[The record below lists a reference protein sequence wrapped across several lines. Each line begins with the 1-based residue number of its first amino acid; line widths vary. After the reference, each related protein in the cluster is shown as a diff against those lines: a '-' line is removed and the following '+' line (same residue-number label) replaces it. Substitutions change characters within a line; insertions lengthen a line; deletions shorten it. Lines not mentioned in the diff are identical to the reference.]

1 MPNKWGRKSIRSSGP
16 QASRPRE
23 SCADFKKAGGPP
35 FLDMRPSDVGR
46 RLSLHVQSPPP
57 ISLMR
62 FWKFNFARGMR
73 QFIRPQTPRTVL
85 SFGSFFLG
93 IDFGQSH
100 ALTGSARTHSAWW
113 YNMTANW
120 RKQKAPRS
128 SAPAHSSHGRG
139 MCSEPNRMSSCSGR
153 VRKFWFSRAMTHWR
167 QKALVIFRSLS
178 SAIRNRNV
186 DRTRRIVLRSGEL
199 SSKGAERFFRRDSIT
214 AAGCKIHASAS

>member
-1 MPNKWGRKSIRSSGP
+1 MTGATRIVLISLREMIPHAEREEYIVPNKWGRKSIRSSGP

-57 ISLMR
+57 NSLMR

-100 ALTGSARTHSAWW
+100 ALTGSARTLSAWR
-113 YNMTANW
+113 YHMTANW

-128 SAPAHSSHGRG
+128 SSPAHSSQ
-139 MCSEPNRMSSCSGR
+139 SAASVLNRTEYPRLLVAMESSCS
-153 VRKFWFSRAMTHWR
+153 H
-167 QKALVIFRSLS
+167 
-178 SAIRNRNV
+178 
-186 DRTRRIVLRSGEL
+186 VL
-199 SSKGAERFFRRDSIT
+199 
-214 AAGCKIHASAS
+214 

>member
-1 MPNKWGRKSIRSSGP
+1 MSTIVDVRSAKGRARQTPRISILGVEALRSRSERPLSVAKTSQPLRVTTPHAEREEYIVPNKWGRKSIRSSGP

-57 ISLMR
+57 NSLMR

-100 ALTGSARTHSAWW
+100 ALTGSARTLSA
-113 YNMTANW
+113 
-120 RKQKAPRS
+120 
-128 SAPAHSSHGRG
+128 
-139 MCSEPNRMSSCSGR
+139 
-153 VRKFWFSRAMTHWR
+153 
-167 QKALVIFRSLS
+167 
-178 SAIRNRNV
+178 
-186 DRTRRIVLRSGEL
+186 
-199 SSKGAERFFRRDSIT
+199 
-214 AAGCKIHASAS
+214 